1 MTAHKLH
8 ADEPAPRRPPH
19 NLEAEQALLGAV
31 LIKNAA
37 YEVVSD
43 FLRPTDFHD
52 PLHQRVY
59 ELVSKQVVDGRPVD
73 VVTIR
78 HEIENLEPVNKMTV
92 PQYLGWL
99 VGRATTTV
107 NAREYGRTIRE
118 LSDRRQLITIGED
131 IANAA
136 FDGPM
141 DFPVAEQITEAEA
154 RLYSLA
160 QSDKYG
166 QGFEDFGDV
175 SAAVMEM
182 AVNAHKSGG
191 ASGLSTGFV
200 SINNKLGGFQPTD
213 LIVVAGRPSMGKTS
227 LATNVAF
234 NVARRDEVVAF
245 FSLEMSS
252 KQLVT
257 RILSEQARVPSEKIR
272 RGLISQAE
280 LQRLADA
287 QAKLASIPLKIDQT
301 GAISIAQLA
310 ARARRLKR
318 QQKRLDLVIIDY
330 LQLMTG
336 SRRNRG
342 NRVEEVSE
350 ITTGL
355 KALAKELEAPVL
367 ALSQL
372 NRGVDNREDKRP
384 HLADLRESGSIEQDA
399 DIVMFV
405 YREEYYLERM
415 KPNPET
421 EQLKYQD
428 WLSKM
433 QKASGLAEVI
443 IGKQRHGP
451 IGIVALQF
459 DGSVTRFS
467 DLAYSV
473 QSSGTGK

>member
-160 QSDKYG
+160 QSDK
-166 QGFEDFGDV
+166 
-175 SAAVMEM
+175 
-182 AVNAHKSGG
+182 
-191 ASGLSTGFV
+191 
-200 SINNKLGGFQPTD
+200 
-213 LIVVAGRPSMGKTS
+213 
-227 LATNVAF
+227 
-234 NVARRDEVVAF
+234 
-245 FSLEMSS
+245 
-252 KQLVT
+252 
-257 RILSEQARVPSEKIR
+257 
-272 RGLISQAE
+272 
-280 LQRLADA
+280 
-287 QAKLASIPLKIDQT
+287 
-301 GAISIAQLA
+301 
-310 ARARRLKR
+310 
-318 QQKRLDLVIIDY
+318 
-330 LQLMTG
+330 
-336 SRRNRG
+336 
-342 NRVEEVSE
+342 
-350 ITTGL
+350 
-355 KALAKELEAPVL
+355 
-367 ALSQL
+367 
-372 NRGVDNREDKRP
+372 
-384 HLADLRESGSIEQDA
+384 
-399 DIVMFV
+399 
-405 YREEYYLERM
+405 
-415 KPNPET
+415 
-421 EQLKYQD
+421 
-428 WLSKM
+428 
-433 QKASGLAEVI
+433 
-443 IGKQRHGP
+443 
-451 IGIVALQF
+451 
-459 DGSVTRFS
+459 
-467 DLAYSV
+467 
-473 QSSGTGK
+473 